1 MFDPQTTASD
11 CRDDAPSSLEDGLVL
26 RPLGTPEDFHA
37 CVELQRATWGAHF
50 SDLVPASLLKVSQKV
65 GGLAIGAFDPSGAM
79 LGFLFGL
86 AGMAGGLP
94 AHWSHMLAVVAAARD
109 RGLGVRLKRHQ
120 REVLLREGVE
130 VVRWTFDPLEAR
142 NAHLNLDRLGA
153 EVESYVEEM
162 YAGEEGSDLA
172 EGIGTDRFIVRWDL
186 ASERAE
192 KALAGRL
199 PEDPGRYARA
209 TIVSP
214 VETREA
220 GPDDPLPDT
229 PHVRIEVPRSI
240 QDLKAVDPDRAV
252 AFRASTR
259 RAFEHYLAAGYR
271 VDTLLAE
278 GERRFYGLALDES
291 RNG

>member
-1 MFDPQTTASD
+1 MFDPQAQVSNTWGD
-11 CRDDAPSSLEDGLVL
+11 NPSSPDDDLVL
-26 RPLGTPEDFHA
+26 RPLGTPEDFQA

-65 GGLAIGAFDPSGAM
+65 GGLALGAFDPEGAM

-86 AGMAGGLP
+86 SGVVAGRP
-94 AHWSHMLAVVAAARD
+94 AHWSHMLAVVPAARD
-109 RGLGVRLKRHQ
+109 RGLGIRLKRRQ
-120 REVLLREGVE
+120 RDLLLAEGVE

-153 EVESYVEEM
+153 DVESYVEEM

-192 KALAGRL
+192 QALLGRL
-199 PEDPGRYARA
+199 PRYAEGYA
-209 TIVSP
+209 EAPIVSP
-214 VETREA
+214 EHDP
-220 GPDDPLPDT
+220 GNPLPEDFK
-229 PHVRIEVPRSI
+229 VRVEIPRSI
-240 QDLKAVDPDRAV
+240 QDLKAVDLDRAV

-259 RAFEHYLAAGYR
+259 RALKNYLAAGYR
-271 VDTLLAE
+271 VDTLLAT
-278 GERRFYGLALDES
+278 GERRFYGVI
-291 RNG
+291 RNE